1 MTPHISQRRQR
12 NIGICLM
19 KFSDGRDVTVASR
32 RKSLP
37 GADFGSRRISLTYV
51 EQNDR
56 TDPNFRTSR
65 TRPWHSNVAVVA
77 ELARLLLAH
86 PAGLRRWSV
95 MRAMRKAW
103 ENAQQEVSL
112 KFEDEVERN
121 FRHYSAD
128 DDYAKS
134 PEREPSDALFF
145 RPRDKAGEVWAANP
159 DQIRAWLAAN
169 TAGTD

>member
-1 MTPHISQRRQR
+1 
-12 NIGICLM
+12 M
-19 KFSDGRDVTVASR
+19 KFSDRRDVTVADPGTAS
-32 RKSLP
+32 P
-37 GADFGSRRISLTYV
+37 GANFWSRRISLTYV

-56 TDPNFRTSR
+56 TDPNYRTSR
-65 TRPWHSNVAVVA
+65 TRPWHSNAAVVA
-77 ELARLLLAH
+77 ELAKLLLAH

-128 DDYAKS
+128 DDCAKS
-134 PEREPSDALFF
+134 PERGPSDALFF

-169 TAGTD
+169 TANTD